1 MAAESVVKSALNTL
15 TGTTADRITL
25 LQAWP
30 AIKLTNFGTTRMS
43 AIVNDALA
51 TDPTL
56 DVNNS
61 VTIPAGTTVTVP
73 GGPAN
78 TVVQVVGDGNAYAVE
93 GTN

>member
-15 TGTTADRITL
+15 STTVADRITL

-30 AIKLTNFGTTRMS
+30 AVKITNHGTTRMS
-43 AIVNDALA
+43 AIINDAVA
-51 TDPTL
+51 VDPTL
-56 DVNNS
+56 DVNDS
-61 VTIPAGTTVTVP
+61 YTIPAGATVIIP

-78 TVVQVVGDGNAYAVE
+78 SVVQVVGSGNVYAVE